1 MTGSVPR
8 AITELEQLRED
19 GPSPELR
26 ELIEILVRL
35 LTAARDQAI
44 ERMNVMANE
53 QTELQRI
60 LDDINR
66 TIEPSAMSKKE
77 AVEFLEQL
85 ISECESQCEAL
96 QEELDGE
103 DEDDEDEGED
113 EKAG

>member
-1 MTGSVPR
+1 MMT
-8 AITELEQLRED
+8 A
-19 GPSPELR
+19 
-26 ELIEILVRL
+26 
-35 LTAARDQAI
+35 
-44 ERMNVMANE
+44 MATE

-60 LDDINR
+60 LEDINR
-66 TIEPSAMSKKE
+66 VIEPSAMSKKE

-103 DEDDEDEGED
+103 DDEEEDDEGED